1 MATSLKHLKVAPK
14 EAHTATVIFLHASIS
29 VAVEGLGD
37 SGHGWLP
44 VAKSM
49 WSTFPNVKWI
59 LPHAPTIPITING
72 GMRMPGWFDL
82 ANLDRL
88 TDSAYDDEAGMMSS
102 VAAVDALIQAEI
114 DNGISEDRIV
124 VGGFSQGGAVAILTA
139 IVTKRR
145 LAGVAALSTWVPLNH
160 KVTELMSTTAKDL
173 PIFWGH
179 GKEDPTVRYTF
190 GVRSVELLKKLGYP
204 LVAAGT
210 AFARPGLRFESYP
223 GLGHSSSTKEMED
236 FAAWLTGALK

>member
-1 MATSLKHLKVAPK
+1 MAARCEIHVVDLPERQVDLTTRPHHSNHYQRRYVSALQQTTVELISLSL
-14 EAHTATVIFLHASIS
+14 
-29 VAVEGLGD
+29 
-37 SGHGWLP
+37 
-44 VAKSM
+44 
-49 WSTFPNVKWI
+49 
-59 LPHAPTIPITING
+59 

-160 KVTELMSTTAKDL
+160 KVTEVS
-173 PIFWGH
+173 
-179 GKEDPTVRYTF
+179 RS
-190 GVRSVELLKKLGYP
+190 GV
-204 LVAAGT
+204 
-210 AFARPGLRFESYP
+210 
-223 GLGHSSSTKEMED
+223 
-236 FAAWLTGALK
+236 